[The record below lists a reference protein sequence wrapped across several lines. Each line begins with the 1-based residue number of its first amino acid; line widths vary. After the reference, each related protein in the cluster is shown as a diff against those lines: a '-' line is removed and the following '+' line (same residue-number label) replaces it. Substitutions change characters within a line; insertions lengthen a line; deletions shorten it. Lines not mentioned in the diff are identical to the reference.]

1 MKSRIFLLL
10 VAFLVLAGSLIGQT
24 APPASAPAAAQDS
37 PSQRAPLTDA
47 RTADALRRHSRTWTP
62 QLPRRRQGKLRH
74 AGKSERSLIPT
85 SPSRPSDMSVNEV
98 RVVFTVT
105 DRHGRYIKDLKKD
118 DFKVIDDQKPAELRS
133 FRSET
138 DLPLQVGL
146 LVDASNSVRDRFKF
160 EQEAAIEF
168 LNSII
173 RPRYDKAFVVG
184 FDATPEVTQDFTD
197 NTENLSAG
205 VRMLRAGGGT
215 AMYDALYFACRDKLM
230 KQEQTGPVRRAIIL
244 LSDGEDNLSHV
255 TREEAI
261 EMAERAEVIVYTIST
276 NISGM
281 KGKGDK
287 VLERIADATGGRAF
301 FPFQMR
307 DVSDAFLSIQ
317 EELRSQY
324 ARGLQAGEFCRGWTL
339 PHHRN
344 PGAGKGPEGAHPQG
358 ILRSEAVTP
367 LHLNFSP
374 IHHHYSPMPGY
385 SGTPLAKKLGIKD
398 DFRAALLHVP
408 DDVKSEL
415 RDALGKCRIHR
426 IMAQQRS
433 SILFFCLPNR
443 ARGSALN

>member
-1 MKSRIFLLL
+1 MKLRIL
-10 VAFLVLAGSLIGQT
+10 VWLGVCFVLAATLVGQT
-24 APPASAPAAAQDS
+24 AAPTSPPAAA
-37 PSQRAPLTDA
+37 PSSSAKTD
-47 RTADALRRHSRTWTP
+47 P
-62 QLPRRRQGKLRH
+62 
-74 AGKSERSLIPT
+74 
-85 SPSRPSDMSVNEV
+85 PSDNKSSVPAAQSPTGQAPAQPEPDDSVGTIRHVVNEV

-105 DRHGRYIKDLKKD
+105 DRHGRYIKDLKGT
-118 DFKVIDDQKPAELRS
+118 DFRVIDDQKPAELRS

-168 LNSII
+168 LNAII
-173 RPRYDKAFVVG
+173 RPKYDKAFVVG

-197 NTENLSAG
+197 STENLSTG

-215 AMYDALYFACRDKLM
+215 AMYDALYFACRDKLL

-244 LSDGEDNLSHV
+244 LSDGDDNLSHV

-287 VLERIADATGGRAF
+287 VLERIAEATGGRSF

-324 ARGLQAGEFCRGWTL
+324 AVAYK
-339 PHHRN
+339 P
-344 PGAGKGPEGAHPQG
+344 A
-358 ILRSEAVTP
+358 
-367 LHLNFSP
+367 NFSTDGRYRT
-374 IHHHYSPMPGY
+374 IEILASDKALKVRTRKGY
-385 SGTPLAKKLGIKD
+385 YAPT
-398 DFRAALLHVP
+398 
-408 DDVKSEL
+408 
-415 RDALGKCRIHR
+415 
-426 IMAQQRS
+426 Q
-433 SILFFCLPNR
+433 
-443 ARGSALN
+443 